1 MITRVE
7 EILTRVKNSDKRYKM
22 VLACADSGSALETVS
37 QAKKSG
43 LADTILVGNRDA
55 ILKKAEDINLDISD
69 FQIEHI
75 NDDPQ
80 EVVNH
85 SLEMIKAGEADVIMK
100 GQVATRTVLKGVLN
114 KKFGFRTGRTLSHI
128 GVFNVPGEERVLI
141 ISDAAVNILPDLK
154 KKREILIN
162 AVGVAHALDIARPK
176 VAMLSYIE
184 EASDPTVSST
194 ADADFLAKMSKIG
207 AFQDCVVEGPYSLDV
222 ALSPD
227 AAKIKGVEGEVAGCA
242 DVLITHDIGM
252 GNVLYKALLLW
263 CKPTIAGVLVGA
275 KIPVVLTSR
284 SDSMST
290 KLNSIALSVMCA
302 MHNPK

>member
-7 EILTRVKNSDKRYKM
+7 EILTRVKNSDRKYKM
-22 VLACADSGSALETVS
+22 VLACADSASALETVF

-43 LADTILVGNRDA
+43 IAETILVGDRDA
-55 ILKKAEDINLDISD
+55 ILQKAEDINVDISD

-75 NDDPQ
+75 KDDPQ

-85 SLEMIKAGEADVIMK
+85 SLEMIKSGDADIIMK

-114 KKFGFRTGRTLSHI
+114 RKFGFRTGRTLSHI

-162 AVGVAHALDIARPK
+162 AVGVAHALDITRPK

-184 EASDPTVSST
+184 EASDPSVPST

-222 ALSPD
+222 ALSPE

-302 MHNPK
+302 MHKS